1 VPLSNDNLL
10 REAFSTHPLFSG
22 RVFQKEKKRKE
33 YESKEKII
41 VNRGQRK
48 DNR

>member
-1 VPLSNDNLL
+1 MITCL
-10 REAFSTHPLFSG
+10 EKH
-22 RVFQKEKKRKE
+22 FQHTPSSLAGYSKKEKKRKE

>member
-22 RVFQKEKKRKE
+22 RVFKEKKRKE
-33 YESKEKII
+33 YENKEKII
-41 VNRGQRK
+41 VNRGQKKR
-48 DNR
+48 